1 MMYYLLQLE
10 STEGK
15 KPQQLISDPIQL
27 DVSNGNDVAILLE
40 IQQRDYLAAVSCA
53 VFSHCSVVL
62 GRESRREKKLK
73 N

>member
-15 KPQQLISDPIQL
+15 KPQQLISDPVQL
-27 DVSNGNDVAILLE
+27 DVSNGNDVTILLE
-40 IQQRDYLAAVSCA
+40 IQQRDYLAAVTRA
-53 VFSHCSVVL
+53 VFSHCPVVL